1 MALKRITAPSTQC
14 VTVDEVK
21 DFLRLQG
28 TTSEDYLLQSFIKAA
43 ESYAENYMKRSI
55 SKQQWELRL
64 DEFPDLDEKAQDI
77 ELPRP
82 PLSTVSSEV
91 VVSYVEDNT
100 AGNTT
105 SMASTAFTIDYYS
118 EPGIIYPSY
127 DNEWP
132 DPKEIK
138 NAVRVTYYSGYS
150 NPANVPEPIKQ
161 WVKLR
166 VGSMYENRE
175 SLMVGTGNFISE
187 LPHSYVD
194 GLLDEFVVQS
204 V

>member
-1 MALKRITAPSTQC
+1 
-14 VTVDEVK
+14 V
-21 DFLRLQG
+21 
-28 TTSEDYLLQSFIKAA
+28 
-43 ESYAENYMKRSI
+43 
-55 SKQQWELRL
+55 
-64 DEFPDLDEKAQDI
+64 
-77 ELPRP
+77 
-82 PLSTVSSEV
+82 
-91 VVSYVEDNT
+91 
-100 AGNTT
+100 
-105 SMASTAFTIDYYS
+105 ASTAFTIDYYS

-132 DPKEIK
+132 DPKEIP

-150 NPANVPEPIKQ
+150 TPANVPEAIKH